1 MFEGLAFLDIILVGM
16 LAAFV
21 LLRLR
26 SVLGRRTGH
35 EQRNLRTRLRR
46 GQDQPGHDDNVISL
60 PDHEQAADHEIEP
73 ALAGDDTPLDATLTQ
88 IALADRNFEPSEF
101 VVGARTAYEMI
112 VTAFAAGD
120 TKSLKPYLSEKV
132 FDNFNSVI
140 DSRKRAG
147 QVQET
152 TLVAINDAEIIEAD
166 LKGRIAE
173 LTVKIVSEMINVTK
187 DTAGTVVGGDPTKVT
202 SVTDIWTFTHNTRS
216 SDPNWILVATHSS
229 N

>member
-1 MFEGLAFLDIILVGM
+1 M
-16 LAAFV
+16 
-21 LLRLR
+21 
-26 SVLGRRTGH
+26 
-35 EQRNLRTRLRR
+35 
-46 GQDQPGHDDNVISL
+46 
-60 PDHEQAADHEIEP
+60 
-73 ALAGDDTPLDATLTQ
+73 TQ

-216 SDPNWILVATHSS
+216 SDPNWILVATRSS